1 MKKGIGVRLGGIV
14 SSAVFLGLAILGRGG
29 WNAFFAVSALRTIV
43 AVTLLLVIAGLFTEI
58 SLSSGT
64 REDVANRWVLWVFSA
79 VGLALAFFPA
89 YTDRINFLTFG
100 GDEVRWA
107 GVALYIVGG
116 VLRMYPVFVLKN
128 RFSGLVAIQPG
139 HQLVTSGI
147 YSVMRN
153 PSYLGLVVNALGWG
167 LAFRSEVG
175 VLLALV
181 NVPPL
186 VARMHSEERLLESE
200 FGAEYRDYAARTK
213 RLIPGIY

>member
-100 GDEVRWA
+100 GDAVRWV

-167 LAFRSEVG
+167 LAFRSGVG
-175 VLLALV
+175 VLLALA

>member
-29 WNAFFAVSALRTIV
+29 WKAFFAVPALRAITG
-43 AVTLLLVIAGLFTEI
+43 VTVLLVIAGLFTEI
-58 SLSSGT
+58 SLSSGK
-64 REDVANRWVLWVFSA
+64 REDTANRWVLWVFSL
-79 VGLALAFFPA
+79 VGLALSFFPA
-89 YTDRINFLTFG
+89 YTDRVNFWTFG
-100 GDEVRWA
+100 GDEVRWV

-139 HQLVTSGI
+139 HQLVTNGI
-147 YSVMRN
+147 YSVVRN
-153 PSYLGLVVNALGWG
+153 PSYLGLVVNAVGWA
-167 LAFRSEVG
+167 LAFRSGVG
-175 VLLALV
+175 VLLALA
-181 NVPPL
+181 NLPPL

-200 FGAEYRDYAARTK
+200 FGAQYRNYAARTK